1 MVKIRL
7 RRVGTKQKPIYR
19 VVVADSRMPRDG
31 AFIEVIGHYNP
42 MTNPETYDID
52 EQKAIKWLGH
62 GAKPSDTVE
71 RLLFKAGIME
81 KFKPGYVRPVKMS
94 KAKPSATVESSAPTA
109 TKET

>member
-1 MVKIRL
+1 MVRIRL
-7 RRVGTKQKPIYR
+7 RRVGAKHKPIYR
-19 VVVADSRMPRDG
+19 VVVADSRMPREG

-42 MTNPETYDID
+42 LADPEAFDID
-52 EQKAIKWLGH
+52 EQKALKWLGN

-94 KAKPSATVESSAPTA
+94 KPKAAVESSEPST
-109 TKET
+109 TKEA